1 MAVRED
7 EPRRAPAIEAA
18 DPPRELM
25 RRVWPESTVRR
36 RANVAQ
42 VRAAIRGRGKDMA
55 KNFIT
60 GRAQS
65 VGNSVQRVADLRK
78 SHPEWDVPPS
88 AKSLARERLKG
99 AKQPVPRSDDGEREE
114 HEG

>member
-1 MAVRED
+1 MPV
-7 EPRRAPAIEAA
+7 PGGRAAGGK
-18 DPPRELM
+18 

-36 RANVAQ
+36 GANVAQ
-42 VRAAIRGRGKDMA
+42 VHAAIRERGADMA

-99 AKQPVPRSDDGEREE
+99 AKQPPARSDEDEREE
-114 HEG
+114 PQV